1 MRHAYQQ
8 LAVLRV
14 QLRHTR
20 LQLLA
25 TRDMSRPTVRER
37 GGTHT
42 CADRF
47 RLLFRSASISIAWA
61 FRVRSISSYSSAYWS
76 SINELIFSANAS
88 STKRSTS
95 YFPSRL
101 SCSDSSSAVG
111 GSIYVGVS
119 ITTAGGRKQPI
130 TLYVSNILAFR
141 NLMS

>member
-1 MRHAYQQ
+1 M
-8 LAVLRV
+8 
-14 QLRHTR
+14 
-20 LQLLA
+20 
-25 TRDMSRPTVRER
+25 
-37 GGTHT
+37 
-42 CADRF
+42 
-47 RLLFRSASISIAWA
+47 LFRSASISIAWA